1 MTNSDCSNDKTIKI
15 LMIKTLSTTIILIMI
30 IIMMMRIITLTIKI
44 AALCSLNKL
53 TQQ

>member
-1 MTNSDCSNDKTIKI
+1 
-15 LMIKTLSTTIILIMI
+15 MIKTLSTIIILITIIIMI

-44 AALCSLNKL
+44 AALCSLNIL